1 MNRLIKLTAALALAF
16 AMVAPVAV
24 TAQQV
29 SAQEQREAAR
39 ARALERAESRET
51 RVAEIKQEV
60 AERKAQVKQDVCE
73 RRQEQLQARL
83 PRLAQSVTTL
93 QGVMDGFYT
102 RVVGFYESGQ
112 LTVSNY
118 DELVEAVE
126 LAKANAASS
135 AEAIESY
142 EFELDCEAED
152 AGAQLDGYRTAVRE
166 ARDSLKT
173 YRQALVDLIS
183 SMRAAAAE
191 AESGDESNTKDETE
205 NETTVDAT
213 NETEGGE
220 TEQ

>member
-1 MNRLIKLTAALALAF
+1 MNRFIKLTAAVAFMF

-39 ARALERAESRET
+39 ARALERAENRET
-51 RVAEIKQEV
+51 RVAEIRQKVED
-60 AERKAQVKQDVCE
+60 RKAQVKQDVCE
-73 RRQEQLQARL
+73 RRQEQLQARI

-93 QGVMDGFYT
+93 QGVMDSFYT

-135 AEAIESY
+135 AEAVESY
-142 EFELDCEAED
+142 EFELDCEAND
-152 AGAQLDGYRTAVRE
+152 VGAQLDGYRTAVSE
-166 ARDSLKT
+166 ARDSLKA

-191 AESGDESNTKDETE
+191 AGDESDANEEAEDET
-205 NETTVDAT
+205 T

-220 TEQ
+220 TEE